1 MTDQSSDHEKKLP
14 AHRPS
19 HLPEGKKNQMIAGA
33 KAGMNIAIGSVPI
46 ALSFG
51 ILSVTG
57 NPPMPLWAALL
68 MSVLVY
74 SAAAQFNALDMLQA
88 GSSGIQIAVTT
99 FFINIKSLLTSATA
113 TEKMDQDIKPGMR
126 AALGFGITDQTF
138 SLLSTSDSKIK
149 GYYALGLEGVSYI
162 LWILATL
169 VGILFG
175 GFIPASILSALGIAV
190 YAMYLVLTGEEML
203 KLKIVLLIFAA
214 AAVMNSFIDYIPIL
228 RDMPSSFS
236 FIIIPV
242 ICAAIG
248 AYYMERKTKK
258 DPKKENPESADVTA
272 AASTTVGA
280 AGTTGSSGTAGTTGT
295 TGTFGETSPTDGG
308 N

>member
-1 MTDQSSDHEKKLP
+1 MTDNPSDHEKKVPVPKPSYLP
-14 AHRPS
+14 G
-19 HLPEGKKNQMIAGA
+19 GKKEQIIAGA

-57 NPPMPLWAALL
+57 NPPLPLWAALL
-68 MSVLVY
+68 MSILVY

-99 FFINIKSLLTSATA
+99 FFINIKSLLTSTTA
-113 TEKMDQDIKPGMR
+113 TEKMDKDIKPGMR

-149 GYYALGLEGVSYI
+149 GYYALGLEGVSYV

-169 VGILFG
+169 IGILFG
-175 GFIPASILSALGIAV
+175 GLIPASILSALGIAV

-214 AAVMNSFIDYIPIL
+214 AAVMNSFVGDIPFL
-228 RDMPSSFS
+228 RDLPSSFN
-236 FIIIPV
+236 FIVIPV

-248 AYYMERKTKK
+248 AYYMELKTKK
-258 DPKKENPESADVTA
+258 NPKKENSEPAEKSPLSGEAPPA
-272 AASTTVGA
+272 EG
-280 AGTTGSSGTAGTTGT
+280 GS
-295 TGTFGETSPTDGG
+295 
-308 N
+308 